1 MAKSKKSDEPTFV
14 VSVLIKSRDE
24 VHQLLEKQIQ
34 AAEPILQ
41 MQLASRPHYQA
52 VGMFGETRQH
62 GVEYDSKEKE
72 VFFNEY
78 KKWNL
83 MNREI
88 FTRSF
93 RDSNNTTLN
102 EYDQAG
108 HYYAWEDVVN
118 EQKKAM
124 RDQVAYIQS
133 FIDRLPLI
141 DSEVQ
146 AKEMPQSDVAPAD
159 SKQVF
164 IVHGHDVNTRTE
176 VENFVRSIG
185 YEPIILCKRADMG
198 NTIIEKIERESK
210 DICYAIVIYTACDLG
225 KDKDAANLTPRA
237 RQNVVFEHGFMCAKL
252 GRSRVVAL
260 LEKGVEQPGDLSG
273 VIYKPLDDGGMW
285 KYAIAKEMIAVG
297 LSVNMNK
304 IG

>member
-24 VHQLLEKQIQ
+24 VRQLLEKQIQ

-41 MQLASRPHYQA
+41 MQLASRPHYQT

-62 GVEYDSKEKE
+62 GVEYDPKENE
-72 VFFNEY
+72 AFFNEY

-93 RDSNNTTLN
+93 RDPNNTTLD
-102 EYDQAG
+102 EYDHAG
-108 HYYAWEDVVN
+108 HYYAWEDIVN

-124 RDQVAYIQS
+124 REQVAYIQR

-141 DSEVQ
+141 DCEVPV
-146 AKEMPQSDVAPAD
+146 KEMPQADVAPAY

-237 RQNVVFEHGFMCAKL
+237 RQNVVFEHGFT
-252 GRSRVVAL
+252 
-260 LEKGVEQPGDLSG
+260 
-273 VIYKPLDDGGMW
+273 
-285 KYAIAKEMIAVG
+285 
-297 LSVNMNK
+297 
-304 IG
+304 